1 MWSFNPSVYLSHAWS
16 KTNSGWGKTSLI
28 LFYVYIWLG
37 IIKCI
42 YGVIDPTM
50 MGRVTCFMTD
60 TSKFE
65 EAFILGLIRGIFLFA
80 LAFLIYADKGGLH
93 SWNVGF
99 VTFFVLAWVWI
110 YKATILNKMDVA
122 MQDECVGAKFGKISM
137 WISISWILLAFVT
150 FLIDERMAARASEGE
165 STSLVV

>member
-1 MWSFNPSVYLSHAWS
+1 MWSFNPSVYLNHAWD

-37 IIKCI
+37 ILKCI

-50 MGRVTCFMTD
+50 MGRATCFT
-60 TSKFE
+60 TGASEVE
-65 EAFILGLIRGIFLFA
+65 EALILGLFRGIFLFA

-110 YKATILNKMDVA
+110 AKATIFDKMDAAVY
-122 MQDECVGAKFGKISM
+122 DECIGAKFGKISM

-150 FLIDERMAARASEGE
+150 ILVDERMADNATEGE